1 MGLEINMKLTED
13 WVTLATA
20 PPSSSEQLDEI
31 AGALGNRGVEIQLE
45 ENPMRQCDKD
55 VAIWLRV
62 HTKDLSLA
70 WDLARK
76 LIS

>member
-1 MGLEINMKLTED
+1 MEQTED

-20 PPSSSEQLDEI
+20 PPSSPEQLDQM
-31 AGALGNRGVEIQLE
+31 AGALSGRGVEIHLE
-45 ENPMRQCDKD
+45 ENTMRQCDKD

-62 HTKDLSLA
+62 HADDLPLA
-70 WDLARK
+70 WDIARE

>member
-1 MGLEINMKLTED
+1 MEQTED

-20 PPSSSEQLDEI
+20 PPSSPEQLDQM
-31 AGALGNRGVEIQLE
+31 AGALGNRGIEIQRE
-45 ENPMRQCDKD
+45 ETPMRQCDKD

-62 HTKDLSLA
+62 HSRDLSLA
-70 WDLARK
+70 WDLAHR

>member
-1 MGLEINMKLTED
+1 MEQTED

-20 PPSSSEQLDEI
+20 PPSSPEQLDQI
-31 AGALGNRGVEIQLE
+31 SGVLRDRGIESDLE
-45 ENPMRQCDKD
+45 ENPVRQCDKD
-55 VAIWLRV
+55 VAFWLRI
-62 HTKDLSLA
+62 HSRDLSLA

>member
-1 MGLEINMKLTED
+1 MEQDED
-13 WVTLATA
+13 WVTLAGT
-20 PPSSSEQLDEI
+20 PPSSLEQLDQM
-31 AGALGNRGVEIQLE
+31 AGALGDRGIEIDLE

-62 HTKDLSLA
+62 YSRDLPLA

>member
-1 MGLEINMKLTED
+1 MYPGSDMEQTEE

-20 PPSSSEQLDEI
+20 PPSSQEQLDQM
-31 AGALGNRGVEIQLE
+31 AGALGSRGIETYLE
-45 ENPMRQCDKD
+45 ENTMRQCDKD

-62 HTKDLSLA
+62 HASDLQLA
-70 WDLARK
+70 WNIAHK